1 LSELL
6 ARRVDL
12 MYNLTAAGKRSL
24 EEQGFDGAFTPYTS
38 RYCYGL
44 VVNFTRKSALA
55 RSPELRRA
63 LSMALDKEG
72 IIGDILAGAGERADC
87 VIPSSLLD
95 IGGKPFMPYDLAA
108 AKRLV
113 DALGG
118 SASEPIKV
126 AIREYPTIAGLDRFG
141 AALLKTFERLGL
153 KATVDYCPLSKP
165 IGSYRDVYDLIFI
178 GFLPEIDL
186 YSAVEPFINPQGGD
200 NYFGY
205 DNPALFQELDA
216 TIGIKDQGERSAR
229 FVRILRGLTEDAFI
243 IPIFFQQ
250 VYCASRKGLHAIYMS
265 AEETIMP
272 DALYME
278 PESIEKAI
286 DHGGDGAIPPA
297 EQKGTAEGYAA
308 AIGALE
314 EESATVLDGSRAL
327 IDRSTVIES
336 SIDGQR
342 PAIGRANELFASF
355 SEGAERV
362 QAGRQK
368 LGAQIAQS
376 SSDASTAAD
385 TALAVGGGVRDMMG
399 TLAVTVKGLVSVV
412 AEVDAMLDVLAAISA
427 SNDFIAS
434 ISINAAII
442 AAKSDAGSGELR
454 KVSQSIAAQSKRN
467 TDYTEG
473 LIKTVE
479 SMRET
484 VQAHQEFL
492 AATLAALERSAA
504 GVEAAEATMAKVA
517 PLLSEVG
524 ANGERVAEATLRLGR
539 LVDDERRAVEAITA
553 KADALSQAA
562 ETLRFGMDLERAV
575 ADILADVGT
584 INRNVQRYNERQAH
598 GID

>member
-1 LSELL
+1 
-6 ARRVDL
+6 
-12 MYNLTAAGKRSL
+12 
-24 EEQGFDGAFTPYTS
+24 
-38 RYCYGL
+38 
-44 VVNFTRKSALA
+44 
-55 RSPELRRA
+55 
-63 LSMALDKEG
+63 
-72 IIGDILAGAGERADC
+72 
-87 VIPSSLLD
+87 
-95 IGGKPFMPYDLAA
+95 
-108 AKRLV
+108 
-113 DALGG
+113 
-118 SASEPIKV
+118 
-126 AIREYPTIAGLDRFG
+126 
-141 AALLKTFERLGL
+141 
-153 KATVDYCPLSKP
+153 
-165 IGSYRDVYDLIFI
+165 
-178 GFLPEIDL
+178 
-186 YSAVEPFINPQGGD
+186 
-200 NYFGY
+200 
-205 DNPALFQELDA
+205 
-216 TIGIKDQGERSAR
+216 
-229 FVRILRGLTEDAFI
+229 
-243 IPIFFQQ
+243 
-250 VYCASRKGLHAIYMS
+250 
-265 AEETIMP
+265 
-272 DALYME
+272 
-278 PESIEKAI
+278 
-286 DHGGDGAIPPA
+286 
-297 EQKGTAEGYAA
+297 
-308 AIGALE
+308 
-314 EESATVLDGSRAL
+314 
-327 IDRSTVIES
+327 
-336 SIDGQR
+336 
-342 PAIGRANELFASF
+342 
-355 SEGAERV
+355 
-362 QAGRQK
+362 
-368 LGAQIAQS
+368 
-376 SSDASTAAD
+376 
-385 TALAVGGGVRDMMG
+385 MMG

-584 INRNVQRYNERQAH
+584 INRDVQRYNELQAH